1 MRIIQKGNVNDNGS
15 YDIRITEEN
24 GKNYYYHVLVL
35 EDGESIIYSQKPF
48 NIKGKKDISWN
59 ELSLEFKEIHY
70 KNAYPNANLN
80 SYEKNCYLY
89 GKQQADEIRQAEQQK
104 KEEEKKLRG
113 KLMSLPID
121 YFSAEAIYN
130 HIGDYDKVK
139 VISAVYPHE
148 EYLIDDKWVV
158 KFRKNDIVSVMEKSE
173 DDKAKKD
180 WGKRV
185 NQIAKLAGTNYN
197 IATIVGDITD
207 IDEAVQTL
215 KEVLKVLDENDF
227 KERFCQYNL
236 EYFIFGFEIPNT
248 KIKNFFEHKL
258 TQEIFNKLKFTK
270 KFYGEVQEI
279 LKNKK

>member
-1 MRIIQKGNVNDNGS
+1 MRKIIRGNVNDNGC
-15 YDIRITEEN
+15 YDIRITEDN
-24 GKNYYYHVLVL
+24 GKNYYYHVLLL
-35 EDGESIIYSQKPF
+35 EDGESIIHSQKPF
-48 NIKGKKDISWN
+48 NIKGKKDISWD

-158 KFRKNDIVSVMEKSE
+158 KFRKYEIVSVMKKSE

-180 WGKRV
+180 WGNRV
-185 NQIAKLAGTNYN
+185 NKIAKLAGTNYN

-207 IDEAVQTL
+207 IDDAVQIL
-215 KEVLKVLDENDF
+215 KEVLNILNDDDF
-227 KERFCQYNL
+227 IEQFNISNFEYLVFGEKIPISKIKDFL
-236 EYFIFGFEIPNT
+236 EY
-248 KIKNFFEHKL
+248 KL
-258 TQEIFNKLKFTK
+258 SWEFCKKLKFNK
-270 KFYGEVQEI
+270 KFYTEVEKI
-279 LKNKK
+279 LHNQK